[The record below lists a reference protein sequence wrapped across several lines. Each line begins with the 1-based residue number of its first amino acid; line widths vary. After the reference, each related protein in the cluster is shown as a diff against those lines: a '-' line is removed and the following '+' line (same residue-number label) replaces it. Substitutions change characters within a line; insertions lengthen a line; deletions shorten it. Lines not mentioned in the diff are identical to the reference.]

1 MMESVRKA
9 KWLSSINLFITANVS
24 RGINIA
30 PKIFRKKLTYEKLWK
45 ISYTALH
52 RNKNSGKVKHFSFFT
67 SQNPHPCIKIFIQLS
82 SSPDIV
88 NGKSYFMTRYK

>member
-9 KWLSSINLFITANVS
+9 KWLSSINFFIMANVS
-24 RGINIA
+24 KGINIT
-30 PKIFRKKLTYEKLWK
+30 PKIFRKTLTYEKPWR
-45 ISYTALH
+45 ISYTALQ
-52 RNKNSGKVKHFSFFT
+52 RSKNSGKVKHLSFFA